1 MRPLKIGTFFIAI
14 SLSPLSCAQLPGPQ
28 LNQSLAGE
36 RVFNAVKKCGLDKMV
51 DSRRFEQLYFSPSR
65 EEVKSAE
72 EAIIQGN
79 CTKLKLVVQSDIQ
92 VNGAM
97 K

>member
-1 MRPLKIGTFFIAI
+1 MKPLKIGTFLIVI
-14 SLSPLSCAQLPGPQ
+14 SLSPLSCAQLLGSQ

-65 EEVKSAE
+65 VEVKSAE

-79 CTKLKLVVQSDIQ
+79 CTKLKLIFNPTSEQR
-92 VNGAM
+92 GR
-97 K
+97 